1 VNIEQMTR
9 ADLARAELELAV
21 RYATLAKKNL
31 ELDLTRG
38 KPSAEQLALADAL
51 DGVLGGHYRA
61 EDGTDLRNYGGIDG
75 IAEAKRLFAR
85 VLQVKPDNM
94 LIGGNSS
101 LTLMYQCALF
111 GMYFGVNGPQ
121 SAWRLDAPV
130 RFICPVPGYDRHFGV
145 CSHLGIEMITVPMHD
160 TGPDMDA
167 VEALID
173 RDRSIRGI
181 WCVPRFSNP
190 TGAVYDSATVERMA
204 ELGKRAAPG
213 FRIFW
218 DDAYAVHAFESDAPA
233 LSPIMAAC
241 ERQGTADS
249 VLIFGST
256 SKITHAGAGVA
267 FMAASPSNL
276 AAIRSHLGWSTI
288 GPDKVNQKRHV
299 ALLGDFDGLLGHM
312 QKHAALL
319 KPRFDAVLRVLDR
332 ELQGAGM
339 GSWLRPQGGY
349 FVSFDTRP
357 GLAREVVKLAK
368 DAGVKLTPA
377 GATFPYGKDPA
388 DRNIRIAPSF
398 PALSEIESAM
408 AVFAVCVKLASVR
421 QRLAAG

>member
-1 VNIEQMTR
+1 MT
-9 ADLARAELELAV
+9 V
-21 RYATLAKKNL
+21 RYAALAHKNFK
-31 ELDLTRG
+31 LDLTRG
-38 KPSAEQLALADAL
+38 KPSAGQLTLADAL
-51 DGVLGGHYRA
+51 DGVLDGNYRA

-75 IAEAKRLFAR
+75 IAEAKRLFAP

-111 GMYFGVNGPQ
+111 GMYFGMDGPQ

-145 CSHLGIEMITVPMHD
+145 CSHLDIEMLSVPMLE
-160 TGPDMDA
+160 TGPDMNA

-173 RDRSIRGI
+173 RDRNIRGI

-190 TGAVYDSATVERMA
+190 TGAVYDATTVERMA
-204 ELGKRAAPG
+204 ALGKRATPG

-218 DDAYAVHAFESDAPA
+218 DDAYAVHAFESDAPT
-233 LSPIMAAC
+233 LSPIMTAC

-249 VLIFGST
+249 VLMFGST

-267 FMAASPSNL
+267 FMAASETNL
-276 AAIRSHLGWSTI
+276 AAIRAHLGWSTI

-299 ALLGDFDGLLGHM
+299 ALLGDFNGLLAHM

-332 ELQGAGM
+332 ELQGSGM
-339 GSWLRPQGGY
+339 GSWLRPRGGY

-357 GLAREVVKLAK
+357 GLAREVVKLAS

-398 PALSEIESAM
+398 PTLADIESATE
-408 AVFAVCVKLASVR
+408 VFAVCVKLASIR
-421 QRLAAG
+421 QRLASV